1 MNIWYEKYT
10 PKFVEDVILPENIKQ
25 RIIKSI
31 KDQKIP
37 NLGFW
42 SHQPGLGKSCTSKA
56 IIRSAEAD
64 ALFINASLE
73 KGIDVVR
80 NKIMQFASSVGL
92 GDCPKIVVMDECL
105 EENEEVLLIKDGK
118 ETPVK
123 LKDLN
128 PEEVYEC
135 ISLNLETGKFE
146 RDTCSVISD
155 KPDDIYEVLL
165 EDGRTIKVTAN
176 HPFIVMD
183 KETGKFI
190 SKSIN
195 DGLSKTDVV
204 VSKSCYNLPAL
215 TSVVSAKFIKTGR
228 VINLNVKKNHTFI
241 TKNGIVTHNCDY
253 LSPDAQASL
262 RGFLDDFSGNCSFI
276 FTGNFKSK
284 IIEPLLDRLENYD
297 FAEFPKTE
305 MVKPIFEKLKSIVIA
320 EGFEFSQEKQQL
332 VLNIIKNCYPKIRN
346 MIKTLQKAISTN
358 SLDIAGSESSY
369 EEILNTLKTK
379 DYPKLIEQVNSLTN
393 PDGMFEFLYSRVSE
407 FSKLPNAVQSL
418 AKGQFQ
424 SSMVRDKNL
433 NLASTLCELTMCV

>member
-10 PKFVEDVILPENIKQ
+10 PKTVDDVILPENIKS

-31 KDQKIP
+31 QEQKIP

-80 NKIMQFASSVGL
+80 NKIMQFASSVSL
-92 GDCPKIVVMDECL
+92 GDVPKIVVMDECL
-105 EENEEVLLIKDGK
+105 EENEEVIIIKDGK
-118 ETPVK
+118 ETPVRLCELDANK
-123 LKDLN
+123 EYQCL
-128 PEEVYEC
+128 
-135 ISLNLETGKFE
+135 SFNLETETFE
-146 RDTCSVISD
+146 NDVCSVIAD
-155 KPDDIYEVLL
+155 KIAMIYEVEL
-165 EDGRTIKVTAN
+165 DGGKTIKVTSN
-176 HPFIVMD
+176 HPFIVV
-183 KETGKFI
+183 ENGKCR
-190 SKSIN
+190 SKSID
-195 DGLSKTDVV
+195 DGLNKTDLVV
-204 VSKSCYNLPAL
+204 CKGYHDMMAL
-215 TSVVSAKFIKTGR
+215 ANVVSAKYIKTGR
-228 VINLNVKKNHTFI
+228 VINLNVKNNHTFV

-262 RGFLDDFSGNCSFI
+262 RGFLDDFSENCSFI

-297 FAEFPKTE
+297 FAEFPKE
-305 MVKPIFEKLKSIVIA
+305 QMVKPIFEKLKYIVQA
-320 EGFEFSQEKQQL
+320 EGYEFNQDKQQL
-332 VLNIIKNCYPKIRN
+332 VLNIIKNSYPKIRS
-346 MIKTLQKAISTN
+346 MIGSLQRALCTN
-358 SLDIAGSESSY
+358 STDIAGAESSY
-369 EEILNTLKTK
+369 EEILRTLKAK
-379 DYPKLIEQVNSLTN
+379 DYQKLIEQTNSLTN

-407 FSKLPNAVQSL
+407 FSKLPNAVQAL

-433 NLASTLCELTMCV
+433 NLASTLCELVLCV

>member
-10 PKFVEDVILPENIKQ
+10 PKLIEDVILPENIKH
-25 RIIKSI
+25 RLIKSI
-31 KDQKIP
+31 EEQKIP

-80 NKIMQFASSVGL
+80 NKIMQFASSVCL
-92 GDCPKIVVMDECL
+92 GDVSKIVVMDE
-105 EENEEVLLIKDGK
+105 
-118 ETPVK
+118 
-123 LKDLN
+123 
-128 PEEVYEC
+128 
-135 ISLNLETGKFE
+135 
-146 RDTCSVISD
+146 
-155 KPDDIYEVLL
+155 
-165 EDGRTIKVTAN
+165 
-176 HPFIVMD
+176 
-183 KETGKFI
+183 
-190 SKSIN
+190 
-195 DGLSKTDVV
+195 
-204 VSKSCYNLPAL
+204 
-215 TSVVSAKFIKTGR
+215 
-228 VINLNVKKNHTFI
+228 
-241 TKNGIVTHNCDY
+241 CDY

-297 FAEFPKTE
+297 FAEFPKAE
-305 MVKPIFEKLKSIVIA
+305 MVKPIFEKLKYIVQA
-320 EGFEFSQEKQQL
+320 EGYEFTQEKQQL

-346 MIKTLQKAISTN
+346 MIGSLQRALCTN
-358 SLDIAGSESSY
+358 SADIAGSESSY
-369 EEILNTLKTK
+369 EEILNTLKAK
-379 DYPKLIEQVNSLTN
+379 DYQKLIEQTNSLTN
-393 PDGMFEFLYSRVSE
+393 PDGMFEFLYSRVTE

-433 NLASTLCELTMCV
+433 NLAATLCELISYI

>member
-1 MNIWYEKYT
+1 MDIWYEKYT
-10 PKFVEDVILPENIKQ
+10 PALIEDVILPENIKN

-31 KDQKIP
+31 QSKNLP

-80 NKIMQFASSVGL
+80 NKIMQFASSVCL
-92 GDCPKIVVMDECL
+92 GDVSKIVVMDECL
-105 EENEEVLLIKDGK
+105 EENEEVILIENGK
-118 ETPVK
+118 EVPVK
-123 LKDLN
+123 LNVLEKDKEYQCLSFN
-128 PEEVYEC
+128 MQTQHFEE
-135 ISLNLETGKFE
+135 
-146 RDTCSVISD
+146 DTCSVISD
-155 KPDDIYEVLL
+155 KDADIYEVEL
-165 EDGRTIKVTAN
+165 EDGSSIKVTSN
-176 HPFIVMD
+176 HPFIVM
-183 KETGKFI
+183 ENGVFI
-190 SKSIN
+190 SKSID
-195 DGLSKTDVV
+195 DGLCKTDLV
-204 VSKSCYNLPAL
+204 VSKGHGNLYAL
-215 TSVVSAKFIKTGR
+215 LYVLSAKFIKNGR

-241 TKNGIVTHNCDY
+241 TKNGIITHNCDY

-297 FAEFPKTE
+297 FAEFPKAE
-305 MVKPIFEKLKSIVIA
+305 MVKPIFEKLKYIVQA
-320 EGFEFSQEKQQL
+320 EGYEFTQEKQQL

-346 MIKTLQKAISTN
+346 MIGSLQRALCTN
-358 SLDIAGSESSY
+358 SADIAGSESSY
-369 EEILNTLKTK
+369 EEILNTLKAK
-379 DYPKLIEQVNSLTN
+379 NYQKLIEQTNSLTN
-393 PDGMFEFLYSRVSE
+393 PDGMFEFLYGRVTE

-433 NLASTLCELTMCV
+433 NLAATLCELVNFV

>member
-10 PKFVEDVILPENIKQ
+10 PQRIEDVILPENIKA
-25 RIIKSI
+25 RLTAAIN
-31 KDQKIP
+31 DQKIP

-56 IIRSAEAD
+56 IIRSAQAD

-80 NKIMQFASSVGL
+80 SKIMQFASSVGI
-92 GDCPKIVVMDECL
+92 GDIPKIVVMDECL
-105 EENEEVLLIKDGK
+105 DENEEVILIKDGK
-118 ETPVK
+118 EVPTK
-123 LKDLN
+123 LSDVDPNCEYQCLSFN
-128 PEEVYEC
+128 TETEQFEE
-135 ISLNLETGKFE
+135 
-146 RDTCSVISD
+146 DTCSVISD
-155 KPDDIYEVLL
+155 KFDDVYEVELSS
-165 EDGRTIKVTAN
+165 GKTVRVTAN
-176 HPFIVMD
+176 HPFIVLKD
-183 KETGKFI
+183 GKCF
-190 SKSIN
+190 SKSID
-195 DGLSKTDVV
+195 DGLCRSDLVV
-204 VSKSCYNLPAL
+204 CRGYRNLMAVEN
-215 TSVVSAKFIKTGR
+215 VVSACYVRNGR

-276 FTGNFKSK
+276 FTGNFRSK

-305 MVKPIFEKLKSIVIA
+305 MVKPIFEKLKYIVQA
-320 EGFEFSQEKQQL
+320 EGYEFDQDKQQL

-346 MIKTLQKAISTN
+346 MIGSLQRAICTNSTN
-358 SLDIAGSESSY
+358 IEGAESSY
-369 EEILNTLKTK
+369 EEILRTLKAK
-379 DYPKLIEQVNSLTN
+379 DYQRLIEQTNSLTN
-393 PDGMFEFLYSRVSE
+393 PDGMFEFLYGRITE

-433 NLASTLCELTMCV
+433 NLAATLCELINFV